1 MLREDGSVASTA
13 LGDPAEVRRAL
24 EAEGVEF
31 TGARAD
37 PERRVRLREVSA
49 A

>member
-1 MLREDGSVASTA
+1 MAATA

-31 TGARAD
+31 IGPRAD
-37 PERRVRLREVSA
+37 PDARIRLRSPSTA
-49 A
+49 